1 MENVS
6 KALGAA
12 PYAPFPPDG
21 GRRSVKPPGFA
32 ADANLL
38 FKKAPSSNL
47 LLVGGRTGVS
57 KILET
62 ILPNLRDPVTVWFPG
77 SQLVLPPI
85 AQTGTLILR
94 EVGALELGDQYRLN
108 EWIERVQGRTWRTQI
123 VSISAGSLLPR
134 VHAGAFLDTLYYRLN
149 TVYIDIST

>member
-6 KALGAA
+6 KALAAA
-12 PYAPFPPDG
+12 PHAPLLLDG
-21 GRRSVKPPGFA
+21 GLSVKPPALA

-47 LLVGGRTGVS
+47 LLIGGRTGVS

-62 ILPNLRDPVTVWFPG
+62 ILPNLRDPVAVWFPG
-77 SQLVLPPI
+77 TPLVLPPV
-85 AQTGTLILR
+85 AQAGTLILR

-108 EWIERVQGRTWRTQI
+108 EWIERVQAGTWRTQI
-123 VSISAGSLLPR
+123 VSISGTSLLPR
-134 VHAGAFLDTLYYRLN
+134 VQSGAFLDTLYYRLN
-149 TVYIDIST
+149 TVYIDISA